1 MILET
6 VSKKTNKNESEFI
19 EVISTDL
26 LSIYNIQKQDFVYRD
41 HFLYFQSIEEKEEY
55 FDFFTRENVEVE
67 EGLKIK
73 LKYAPKRKLVTKEG
87 RIMILIFSM
96 FNNLQKKFDKK
107 IKQVYDTYFITISL
121 NFGSYVVTIK
131 YDWELNMFGET
142 IIPNEDKTVFNV
154 PLEMEEYEVIKKELS
169 KTIRNFRYYNL

>member
-1 MILET
+1 
-6 VSKKTNKNESEFI
+6 
-19 EVISTDL
+19 
-26 LSIYNIQKQDFVYRD
+26 
-41 HFLYFQSIEEKEEY
+41 
-55 FDFFTRENVEVE
+55 
-67 EGLKIK
+67 
-73 LKYAPKRKLVTKEG
+73 
-87 RIMILIFSM
+87 MILIFGM